1 MQIKQTAFYLLR
13 NGFFLL
19 FLRKKN
25 QMKNLIY
32 TFCLITFLFS
42 CNSNEKISKD
52 IFEEVNKSMEVKKL
66 SEVEILDEA
75 MAWGEEI
82 STEAQNQLISTLQK
96 AIAEKGV
103 PEAIGFCNVEAL
115 PILQE
120 VSSKH
125 NVTIKRASIAYRNP
139 ADKPSEYEAAILD
152 AYAYN
157 AENDIKNEPNIQ
169 KLENGEVLLYTKAI
183 QIPNSFCL
191 SCHGEVGIDISEETL
206 KEIQSLY
213 PDDKAKGHKIGDLR
227 GMWSI
232 KIPKS
237 EVIKRL

>member
-1 MQIKQTAFYLLR
+1 M
-13 NGFFLL
+13 
-19 FLRKKN
+19 KKI
-25 QMKNLIY
+25 IY
-32 TFCLITFLFS
+32 ISIILPFVFS

-82 STEAQNQLISTLQK
+82 SSEAQNQLISALQK
-96 AIAEKGV
+96 AIEEKGISEAV
-103 PEAIGFCNVEAL
+103 EYCNIEAIPMV
-115 PILQE
+115 QE
-120 VSSKH
+120 LSTKH
-125 NVTIKRASIAYRNP
+125 KVTIKRASFAYRNP
-139 ADKPSEYEAAILD
+139 TDKPSEDEAAILD

-169 KLENGEVLLYTKAI
+169 KLENGEILLYTKAI

-191 SCHGEVGIDISEETL
+191 NCHGKEGIDISEETL
-206 KEIQSLY
+206 GKIDRLY

>member
-1 MQIKQTAFYLLR
+1 MKKIIYISI
-13 NGFFLL
+13 FLSVI
-19 FLRKKN
+19 FA
-25 QMKNLIY
+25 
-32 TFCLITFLFS
+32 

-52 IFEEVNKSMEVKKL
+52 VFEEVNKSMEVKKL
-66 SEVEILDEA
+66 SEVEILEEA

-96 AIAEKGV
+96 GIADKGV
-103 PEAIGFCNVEAL
+103 PEAIEFCNVEAL
-115 PILQE
+115 PILQD
-120 VSSKH
+120 VSTKH

-183 QIPNSFCL
+183 QIPNSLCL
-191 SCHGEVGIDISEETL
+191 NCHGKVGIDISEETL
-206 KEIQSLY
+206 GKIESLY

-232 KIPKS
+232 KIPKA

>member
-1 MQIKQTAFYLLR
+1 M
-13 NGFFLL
+13 
-19 FLRKKN
+19 KK
-25 QMKNLIY
+25 II
-32 TFCLITFLFS
+32 FITVVLPFIFA
-42 CNSNEKISKD
+42 CNSNERISKD
-52 IFEEVNKSMEVKKL
+52 VFEEVNKSMEVKKL
-66 SEVEILDEA
+66 SEVDILDEA

-82 STEAQNQLISTLQK
+82 SSEAQDQLISTLQK

-103 PEAIGFCNVEAL
+103 HEAIEFCNIEAL

-120 VSSKH
+120 VSTKH
-125 NVTIKRASIAYRNP
+125 NVSIKRASIAYRNP

-157 AENDIKNEPNIQ
+157 AENNIKNEPNIQ
-169 KLENGEVLLYTKAI
+169 KLENGTVLLYTKAI
-183 QIPNSFCL
+183 QIPNSLCL
-191 SCHGEVGIDISEETL
+191 NCHGEVGKDISEETL
-206 KEIQSLY
+206 GKIENLY

-232 KIPKS
+232 KIPKA

>member
-1 MQIKQTAFYLLR
+1 MKKIIFTIC
-13 NGFFLL
+13 L
-19 FLRKKN
+19 FP
-25 QMKNLIY
+25 
-32 TFCLITFLFS
+32 FLFA

-52 IFEEVNKSMEVKKL
+52 IFEEVNKSMKVKKL

-82 STEAQNQLISTLQK
+82 STEAQNQLISALQK

-103 PEAIGFCNVEAL
+103 PEAIEFCHIEAL
-115 PILQE
+115 PILQK
-120 VSSKH
+120 VSVENK
-125 NVTIKRASIAYRNP
+125 VTIKRASIAYRNP
-139 ADKPSEYEAAILD
+139 ADKPTEYEAAILD

-169 KLENGEVLLYTKAI
+169 KLENGEILLYTKAI
-183 QIPNSFCL
+183 QIPNSLCL
-191 SCHGEVGIDISEETL
+191 NCHGKVGIDIAEETL
-206 KEIQSLY
+206 KKIESLY
-213 PDDKAKGHKIGDLR
+213 PDDQAKGHKIGDLR

>member
-1 MQIKQTAFYLLR
+1 
-13 NGFFLL
+13 
-19 FLRKKN
+19 
-25 QMKNLIY
+25 MKNLVY
-32 TFCLITFLFS
+32 PFCLLTFLFS

-52 IFEEVNKSMEVKKL
+52 IFDQVNKSMEVKKL

-82 STEAQNQLISTLQK
+82 SAEAQNQLVSTLQK

-103 PEAIGFCNVEAL
+103 PEAVEFCNVEAL
-115 PILQE
+115 PILLE
-120 VSSKH
+120 ASTKH

-139 ADKPSEYEAAILD
+139 ADKPSELEAAILD

-157 AENDIKNEPNIQ
+157 AENNIKNEPNIQ
-169 KLENGEVLLYTKAI
+169 KLQNGEVLLYTKAI
-183 QIPNSFCL
+183 QIPYSFCL
-191 SCHGEVGIDISEETL
+191 SCHGEVGIDISEKTL
-206 KEIQSLY
+206 EKIQRLY
-213 PDDKAKGHKIGDLR
+213 PEDKAKGHKIGDLR

-232 KIPKS
+232 KIPKT

>member
-1 MQIKQTAFYLLR
+1 
-13 NGFFLL
+13 
-19 FLRKKN
+19 
-25 QMKNLIY
+25 MKNLVY
-32 TFCLITFLFS
+32 PFCFLTFLFS

-52 IFEEVNKSMEVKKL
+52 IFDQVNKSMEVKKL

-82 STEAQNQLISTLQK
+82 SAEAQNQLVSTLQK

-103 PEAIGFCNVEAL
+103 PETVEFCNVEAL
-115 PILQE
+115 PILLE
-120 VSSKH
+120 ASTKH
-125 NVTIKRASIAYRNP
+125 NVTIKRASITYRNP
-139 ADKPSEYEAAILD
+139 ADKPSELEAAILD

-169 KLENGEVLLYTKAI
+169 KLQNGEVLLYTKAI

-191 SCHGEVGIDISEETL
+191 SCHGEVGIDISEKTL
-206 KEIQSLY
+206 EKIQRLY
-213 PDDKAKGHKIGDLR
+213 PEDKAKGHKIGDLR

-232 KIPKS
+232 KIPKT